1 MTRKTTSHE
10 ISKRHP
16 PALASGIPVFCKYDV
31 IDYPEG
37 LKPHPDNAH
46 RGHPAKQ
53 LDAYERVIA
62 GPGLVDGDI
71 RWQTPEQKRKGNGW
85 RKAIVVSLRSGFI
98 TKGHGAWLMAK
109 RRGWMVP
116 VEYQQYKSLAE
127 ERRDLL
133 ADNKLPAMSITDNE
147 KLAKLLS
154 ELDATDL
161 ELSAF
166 NQAELDKLMRDTAAI
181 EGEFPITA
189 KLGESY
195 DFVVIYTTNATEF
208 VFLQSLLNIR
218 QERSY
223 KKTGVG
229 LGRAI
234 SLERALGALREN
246 RHSIDVQ
253 GAKHDHA
260 PAHSRRGRL
269 CARKPTRRVR

>member
-1 MTRKTTSHE
+1 MKKRTSHE
-10 ISKRHP
+10 IRLRP
-16 PALASGIPVFCKYDV
+16 ERVPMATGIPVFCKFDKFE
-31 IDYPEG
+31 YPDL

-46 RGHPAKQ
+46 REHPAKQ

-62 GPGLVDGDI
+62 GTGIVSNGSL
-71 RWQTPEQKRKGNGW
+71 WQKPDDKRKGNGW
-85 RKAIVVSLRSGFI
+85 RKAVVVSSRSGFI

-109 RRGWMVP
+109 RRGWLVP

-133 ADNKLPAMSITDNE
+133 ADNKLPAMSITDND

-154 ELDATDL
+154 ELDAADM

-166 NQAELDKLMRDTAAI
+166 NQTELEKLMRDTTAI

-189 KLGESY
+189 KLGENY
-195 DFVVIYTTNATEF
+195 DYVLIYTTNDTEF

-223 KKTGVG
+223 KKTGIG

-234 SLERALGALREN
+234 SLERALKALHEN

-253 GAKHDHA
+253 GRHNDHA
-260 PAHSRRGRL
+260 SAHPER
-269 CARKPTRRVR
+269 ARVRPCKTARRVR